1 MTRISL
7 DNVSV
12 EFPVYQGV
20 SRSFRIAVFE
30 AVGGKLEDH
39 NRRCV
44 VSALKNVT
52 FELKEGDRLGLVGH
66 NGAGKTTL
74 LRVIS
79 GVYPPTQGLLDV
91 TGTISSLTDLSM
103 GIDHDL
109 TGRENI
115 INRLVLLGHT
125 FRSAREIS
133 REIEE
138 FSELGSFLDLPMRT
152 YSSGMSLRLAYSVAT
167 CTTPEILVLDE
178 MVSAGDASF
187 MEKVKKRTREFLDRT
202 KILVLASHNLAMLKE
217 YCNRGLWLDHGTVSA
232 VDQIEPVLEAYRAA
246 SAAQSS

>member
-1 MTRISL
+1 MTRIVL
-7 DNVSV
+7 DGVSV
-12 EFPVYQGV
+12 DFPIYQGV

-39 NRRCV
+39 NQRCV
-44 VSALKNVT
+44 VSALKDVT
-52 FELKEGDRLGLVGH
+52 FELAEGDRLGLVGH

-79 GVYPPTQGLLDV
+79 GVYPPTQGKLWIN
-91 TGTISSLTDLSM
+91 GSISALTDLSL
-103 GIDHDL
+103 GIDNEL

-115 INRLVLLGHT
+115 INRLILLGHT
-125 FRSAREIS
+125 FRSARELS

-138 FSELGSFLDLPMRT
+138 FSELGGFLDLPMRT

-167 CTTPEILVLDE
+167 CMTPEILILDE
-178 MVSAGDASF
+178 MVSAGDAAF
-187 MEKVKKRTREFLDRT
+187 MGKVKKRTREFLDRT

-217 YCNRGLWLDHGTVSA
+217 YCNKGLWLDHGAIKEFGEIDAA
-232 VDQIEPVLEAYRAA
+232 VKGYRAA
-246 SAAQSS
+246 SAVQS